1 MPEVIKVLAKAAAS
15 HQLRRLELRHNKI
28 SALGASLLC
37 AWMQCVSA
45 LYLLHLLPLCAIL
58 SFSA

>member
-1 MPEVIKVLAKAAAS
+1 MLAKAAAS